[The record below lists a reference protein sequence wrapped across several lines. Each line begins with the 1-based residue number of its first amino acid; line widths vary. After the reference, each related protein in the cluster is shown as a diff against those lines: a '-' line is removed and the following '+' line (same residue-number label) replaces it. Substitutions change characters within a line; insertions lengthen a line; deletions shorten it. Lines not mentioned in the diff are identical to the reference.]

1 VIEMARRSGHLSA
14 MKCFVLIGLL
24 GVMAAAGCEQKV
36 KPAPPGPQ
44 LPTHA
49 QAKLP
54 AIRLWLGAAEVSA
67 EMALTGIQQETGMMF
82 RTNLDENAGMIF
94 PLPHLERAS
103 FWMTNCPLSLAA
115 AYINPQGEI
124 LEIHELHAN
133 DPNPVEAQSR
143 DILYVLEVN
152 HGWFDRHHIVPGTVV
167 RTERGTLRETFRRQN
182 P

>member
-1 VIEMARRSGHLSA
+1 MARRSAHLNA
-14 MKCFVLIGLL
+14 MKGLVLIGLL
-24 GVMAAAGCEQKV
+24 GVMAAAGCEQKS
-36 KPAPPGPQ
+36 KPRPPVHL

-67 EMALTGIQQETGMMF
+67 EMALTDIQVETGMMF

-94 PLPHLERAS
+94 PLPYPLQAS
-103 FWMTNCPLSLAA
+103 FWMTNCPLPLSA

-133 DPNPVEAQSR
+133 DPNPVAAKSR
-143 DILYVLEVN
+143 NILYVLEVN
-152 HGWFDRHHIVPGTVV
+152 QGWFDRHHIVPGTIV
-167 RTERGTLRETFRRQN
+167 RTERGTLRETFRRAN